1 MTPHPLL
8 AKLNTA
14 QQEAVSLPIGPAQIM
29 AGPGSGKTRVL
40 THRIAWLIRE
50 LDVARNRILAVTFT
64 NKAAGEMRLRA
75 LELLESLDQDERGF
89 GWRRPM
95 AIGTFHSICARIL
108 RVEHEH
114 TPYARNWIIVDADDQ
129 KSVIKEILASRPASD
144 NNEFAVLADISRAKD
159 RGLTASEF
167 AAQASSV
174 LDVRLAPI
182 YADYE
187 KALRTNN
194 ALDFDDLLLHAL
206 RLFRGNQDVL
216 DRYRARWP
224 HVLVDEFQ
232 DTNGVQYE
240 LVKLL
245 AAYPD
250 SLQSLFVVGD
260 EDQSIYAFRGANRR
274 NLARLRQDFPSL
286 RTVVLEE
293 NYRSTQQILDVANSL
308 IQHNRGRT
316 HKELFTGNPDG
327 QQVVLVDAAGGDS
340 EADWIARST
349 AGLLHDGAFG
359 HEDIAVMYR
368 THALSRALE
377 EAFLNH
383 RIAYRLI
390 GAVRFYDRAEIKDAL
405 AFLRFLVNPLD
416 ALSLARIINKPARGI
431 GAKTLARLIECRDR
445 WGLSISDT
453 LTVACRGPEAVAHMA
468 PDAWERHP
476 SPFTGRALRSLQAFE
491 SLAAEWRERLY
502 TEDLTIDAGLFLAD
516 VLESSGYRARL
527 VASGEQDEHRLENL
541 DELVGLAS
549 EFEPESDAEELALNP
564 VELFL
569 EHVSLI
575 SAADERDDD
584 EPKITLMTLHN
595 AKGLEYPVVYI
606 PGVDEDLLPHF
617 RARDTGDREDI
628 EEERRLLYVGVT
640 RAERLLFLT
649 RADQRFVSGRTMRY
663 RESRFL
669 NEIDPGLLIR
679 ETWPQWRAVGQG
691 SSLGGRQADAY
702 RLRPSRHDWSSVAAD
717 ADPTPAAPA
726 VAQFKAGMSVRHRI
740 FGTGKVIGSKL
751 LADGD
756 EEVTVAFREHG
767 LKTVMNSIAGLEPA

>member
-1 MTPHPLL
+1 MTSHPLL
-8 AKLNTA
+8 TKLNPA
-14 QQEAVSLPIGPAQIM
+14 QREAVSLPIGPAQIM

-40 THRIAWLIRE
+40 THRIAWLVQE
-50 LDVARNRILAVTFT
+50 LNASRNHILAVTFT
-64 NKAAGEMRLRA
+64 NKAAGEMRQRA
-75 LELLESLDQDERGF
+75 LELLDQQNRDESGF

-108 RVEHEH
+108 RVEYAH
-114 TPYARNWIIVDADDQ
+114 TPYERNWIIIDADDQ
-129 KSVIKEILASRPASD
+129 KALIKEILASGTAAGD
-144 NNEFAVLADISRAKD
+144 NEFAVQADISRAKD

-167 AAQASSV
+167 AAQAASV
-174 LDVRLAPI
+174 FDERLVPVYQA
-182 YADYE
+182 YE
-187 KALRTNN
+187 QALRANN

-206 RLFRGNQDVL
+206 RLFRQNPDVL
-216 DRYRARWP
+216 DRYRTRWP

-250 SLQSLFVVGD
+250 SPESLFVVGD

-274 NLARLRQDFPSL
+274 NLARLRRDFPTI

-308 IQHNRGRT
+308 IRHNRERT

-340 EADWIARST
+340 EADWIARSAAT
-349 AGLLHDGAFG
+349 LLRDGTFG

-390 GAVRFYDRAEIKDAL
+390 GAMRFYDRAEIKDAL
-405 AFLRFLVNPLD
+405 AYLRFLVNPLD
-416 ALSLARIINKPARGI
+416 ALSLARIINKPTRGI

-445 WGLSISDT
+445 WQLSIADA
-453 LTVACRGPEAVAHMA
+453 LKVACRGPEAAPHMD
-468 PDAWERHP
+468 PEAWERHP
-476 SPFTGRALRSLQAFE
+476 SPFTGRALRSLQGFE
-491 SLAAEWRERLY
+491 SLAAAWRERLH
-502 TEDLTIDAGLFLAD
+502 TEDLAIDAGLFLAD
-516 VLESSGYRARL
+516 ILEASGYRARL
-527 VASGEQDEHRLENL
+527 AASGEQDEHRLDNL

-575 SAADERDDD
+575 SSADQQDDD

-595 AKGLEYPVVYI
+595 AKGLEYPAVYI
-606 PGVDEDLLPHF
+606 AGVDEDLLPHF

-628 EEERRLLYVGVT
+628 EEERRLFYVGIT
-640 RAERLLFLT
+640 RAGRLLFLT

-663 RESRFL
+663 RASRFL
-669 NEIDPGLLIR
+669 NEIDSGLLLH
-679 ETWPQWRAVGQG
+679 ETWPQWRAVGVG
-691 SSLGGRQADAY
+691 SSMGGRQADAY
-702 RLRPSRHDWSSVAAD
+702 RVRPSRYSWLSEED
-717 ADPTPAAPA
+717 AEEPTPAAPA
-726 VAQFKAGMSVRHRI
+726 AARFRAGMNVRHQI
-740 FGTGKVIGSKL
+740 LGTGKVISSKL

-756 EEVTVAFREHG
+756 EEVTVAFRQHG
-767 LKTVMNSIAGLEPA
+767 LKTVLNSIAGLEPA

>member
-8 AKLNTA
+8 AKLNPA
-14 QQEAVSLPIGPAQIM
+14 QRAAVSLPIGPAQIM

-40 THRIAWLIRE
+40 THRIAWLVHE
-50 LDVARNRILAVTFT
+50 LNVARNHILAVTFT
-64 NKAAGEMRLRA
+64 NKAAGEMRERA
-75 LELLESLDQDERGF
+75 LGLLEARERDGF
-89 GWRRPM
+89 VSGWRRPM

-108 RVEHEH
+108 RVEYEH
-114 TPYARNWIIVDADDQ
+114 TPYERNWVICDTDDQ
-129 KSVIKEILASRPASD
+129 RAIIKEILAGRAAAD
-144 NNEFAVLADISRAKD
+144 DNEFAVLADISRVKD

-167 AAQASSV
+167 AVQATNV
-174 LDVRLAPI
+174 LDARLVPVYEA
-182 YADYE
+182 YE
-187 KALRTNN
+187 KVLRANN

-206 RLFRGNQDVL
+206 RLFRGNPDVL

-224 HVLVDEFQ
+224 HILVDEFQ

-245 AAYPD
+245 AAHPA
-250 SLQSLFVVGD
+250 SPESLFVVGD

-274 NLARLRQDFPSL
+274 NLARLRRDFPAI

-308 IQHNRGRT
+308 IRHNRERT
-316 HKELFTGNPDG
+316 RKELFTANPDG

-349 AGLLHDGAFG
+349 ATLLREGTFG

-390 GAVRFYDRAEIKDAL
+390 GALRFYDRAEIKDAL

-416 ALSLARIINKPARGI
+416 TLALARIINKPPRGI
-431 GAKTLARLIECRDR
+431 GAKTLSRLLECRER
-445 WGLSISDT
+445 WGLSIADA
-453 LTVACRGPEAVAHMA
+453 LKAACRGPEAVAHMA
-468 PDAWERHP
+468 ADAWERHP
-476 SPFTGRALRSLQAFE
+476 SPFTGRALRSLQDFD
-491 SLAAEWRERLY
+491 SLADAWRQRLHA
-502 TEDLTIDAGLFLAD
+502 EDLAIDAGHFLGD

-595 AKGLEYPVVYI
+595 AKGLEYPAVYI

-640 RAERLLFLT
+640 RAKQLLFLT

-663 RESRFL
+663 RASRFL
-669 NEIDPGLLIR
+669 QEIDSGLLLH
-679 ETWPQWRAVGQG
+679 ETWPQWRAVGLG
-691 SSLGGRQADAY
+691 SSMGGRQADAY
-702 RLRPSRHDWSSVAAD
+702 RVRPSRHSWSSQED
-717 ADPTPAAPA
+717 AEEPTPAASR
-726 VAQFKAGMSVRHRI
+726 FRAGMDVRHQI
-740 FGTGKVIGSKL
+740 LGTGKVISSRL

-756 EEVTVAFREHG
+756 EEVTVAFRQHG
-767 LKTVMNSIAGLEPA
+767 LKTVLNSIAGLEPA